1 VIPKDVT
8 MKELNESIE
17 EEGKG
22 SIHHYHFIFFLQFIL
37 RLLRL
42 LRLIVCQWNY
52 DAVTRFIFLK
62 PINQKW

>member
-22 SIHHYHFIFFLQFIL
+22 SIHHSYFLSYFIISYFFYNSYY
-37 RLLRL
+37 
-42 LRLIVCQWNY
+42 VY
-52 DAVTRFIFLK
+52 YAYYV
-62 PINQKW
+62 